1 MHRLALGCLCLIA
14 CGGQDGLPI
23 TGDIILGVG
32 SEVVTPTVGAA
43 IRDADQDKI
52 LIVIGT
58 RDISC
63 QTNLQ
68 SPLRKG
74 TYVTMVI
81 DPVAGA
87 QPEAHVT
94 VVRVDSSG
102 TLFNG
107 GPDEVTID
115 VVEDRI
121 AGSVDFMTTDETD
134 EGTVDL
140 SVTGTFDV
148 ENCLL

>member
-1 MHRLALGCLCLIA
+1 MYRLALGCLCLIA
-14 CGGQDGLPI
+14 CGGQDGIPI
-23 TGDIILGVG
+23 AGDIVLAVG
-32 SEVVTPTVGAA
+32 SDTITPTVGAA
-43 IRDADQDKI
+43 IRDADPDKI
-52 LIVIGT
+52 LVVIGT

-81 DPVAGA
+81 APAVGTQSA
-87 QPEAHVT
+87 QVT

-107 GPDEVTID
+107 GADEVTID
-115 VVEDRI
+115 LVDSRV
-121 AGSVDFMTTDETD
+121 AGTVDFTIIDETD
-134 EGTVDL
+134 DGDVELAVA
-140 SVTGTFDV
+140 GTFDV
-148 ENCLL
+148 ENCVP